1 MEYGSFM
8 FGLKRLT
15 FFLLRLIF
23 SDAQLFMLKG
33 NVLAVFVIRWTSSFV
48 QRLQFPL
55 VLVKIFAS
63 FFCYKASGVSFMFG
77 IKRLLT
83 CLFRISSVQ
92 FCAYVAFEQGKGE
105 GGCLLDS
112 VWSRLLVS
120 IRLRSLYQF
129 SQY

>member
-1 MEYGSFM
+1 M

-55 VLVKIFAS
+55 VLVK
-63 FFCYKASGVSFMFG
+63 FFSL
-77 IKRLLT
+77 ILL
-83 CLFRISSVQ
+83 L
-92 FCAYVAFEQGKGE
+92 
-105 GGCLLDS
+105 
-112 VWSRLLVS
+112 
-120 IRLRSLYQF
+120 
-129 SQY
+129 